1 MRARPDC
8 CEQIAATLRA
18 AQPIASWPPDVVA
31 ALARQ
36 SQLRQYD
43 KGEIIEER
51 NDPVTGLWVVASGSA
66 RSFRSTENGLY
77 FLNSMLWPGD
87 IFGVAAILDGWPT
100 YLSYSTRCES
110 WIVFIPK
117 AAMEDAMRDVNRMRD
132 MAICMALRSRVVH
145 ESVFSTHVE
154 SLAVRLAKLLAFLPR
169 RSQAFEAALATPV
182 WPDPSPIDFTQ
193 EELAEMLS
201 VSRQFLNRTLVPF
214 LRNGILRP
222 QRRRHPRGEL
232 QAAARDHGAERA
244 ARRILAQRN
253 PVLGRA
259 HPRER
264 SGAAPAVATI
274 AHGLGGHE
282 KKKAPADFSAG
293 AFLQP
298 LTHTTWRSVCTI
310 STRSLCAA
318 ITASMSL

>member
-1 MRARPDC
+1 LRVRPGC
-8 CEQIAATLRA
+8 RERIAATLRA
-18 AQPIASWPPDVVA
+18 AQPIAGWPPDVVA
-31 ALARQ
+31 ALAQQ

-43 KGEIIEER
+43 KGEVIEER
-51 NDPVTGLWVVASGSA
+51 NDPVTGLWIVASGSV

-132 MAICMALRSRVVH
+132 MAVCLALRSRVVH

-193 EELAEMLS
+193 EELADMLS
-201 VSRQFLNRTLVPF
+201 VSRQFLNRTLGPF
-214 LRNGILRP
+214 LRNGILARDGEGIRVVSFKRLLAIMEQNEPLAESWRSEILSWDERIRANALEQRP
-222 QRRRHPRGEL
+222 Q
-232 QAAARDHGAERA
+232 
-244 ARRILAQRN
+244 
-253 PVLGRA
+253 
-259 HPRER
+259 
-264 SGAAPAVATI
+264 S
-274 AHGLGGHE
+274 
-282 KKKAPADFSAG
+282 
-293 AFLQP
+293 QP
-298 LTHTTWRSVCTI
+298 SQTV
-310 STRSLCAA
+310 
-318 ITASMSL
+318 